1 MLDVVVDSKQ
11 YEIAFEIVDNMKK
24 GWQCIKASHSLD
36 EMRAKN
42 FVSSMVVSN
51 STHSFT
57 IMGQFIGTNWK
68 ILRKG
73 QSRRIKLE
81 GGTSM

>member
-1 MLDVVVDSKQ
+1 MPDVVVYSKQ

-24 GWQCIKASHSLD
+24 GWQGIKASHSLD

-51 STHSFT
+51 STHSFNVV
-57 IMGQFIGTNWK
+57 GQLIGTNWK
-68 ILRKG
+68 MLRKG
-73 QSRRIKLE
+73 QSRRIQLE
-81 GGTSM
+81 DGTSM